1 MQEGT
6 PLSREAFLSMAAAA
20 GIDVDGPHG
29 EELFAFVQNT
39 LASLASLKDIDVA
52 SVEPDMAFMPLGE

>member
-1 MQEGT
+1 MQEEN
-6 PLSREAFLSMAAAA
+6 PLSQEAFLSMAAAV

-39 LASLASLKDIDVA
+39 LASLASLKDIDVS